1 MSLGSLA
8 FGYGWALHWG
18 RAPIGAPPRPVVV
31 LLGVVAAAEEL
42 EGVAVDLPLS
52 IRTHFF
58 WIVAL

>member
-1 MSLGSLA
+1 MAEPYTGAGRQLA
-8 FGYGWALHWG
+8 
-18 RAPIGAPPRPVVV
+18 PPPRPVVV

-42 EGVAVDLPLS
+42 KGVAVDLPLS